1 MYQDTTNMCLNQA
14 TRPSSN
20 PLPTD
25 KRSKTSAGIG
35 FLENRLSSFSL
46 TRRGTGPESSE
57 DIRGPLG
64 LNLLHEPSEPLIDI
78 IFVHGLRGGSR
89 KTWSKTDNIGHY
101 WPKEW
106 LPVDPKFKNVRV
118 HSFGYN
124 SDWGEK
130 AGSILTIHDF
140 GQALLGDMFTSPHI
154 NTIGH
159 ETPLVMVGHSMGGV
173 VIKKAFLLAK
183 QDPQYHSLARRF
195 HSMFFLAT
203 PHRGADSAQLLR
215 NLIKL
220 SIVHSEKAYVADLIP
235 NSGAIQVINDEFRHV
250 YQGVHLW
257 SFFETL
263 FTSLGLIVEKDSAI
277 IGLPGERIQLMN
289 ADHRHVCKFD
299 DPADNNYRSLRNAF
313 AATIESIETTHLSAK
328 KEEERSHMRRLSQ
341 YLSGADRPEA
351 DLVAILEKK
360 LPGSCQWINDKLS
373 FQDWEDGFDDAP
385 TCYWL
390 RGEPAT
396 GKSTI
401 VAHTIDYLEHRSR
414 ECSFFFFKH
423 GDATRSTIAS
433 MLLSMAWQMGSQHIT
448 IREALMKLVSDEE
461 MIDKSDERSIWQKLF
476 VAHIF
481 EVTLKHTHYWIIDAL
496 DECNN
501 HGVLLPLLAKI
512 PARFPL
518 RIFISSRPYITL
530 ERMFTQERIST
541 TVENIEREN
550 SLGDI
555 KMFLEARSHY
565 LPVQT
570 EVARCDLIKQISE
583 KSNGNF
589 LWTSLTLQELE
600 ATNSEE
606 QILEVLESVPEGMD
620 DVYSRILSRIMA
632 TPRNCELAKA
642 ILRWVVCAA
651 RPLLVEELKEAIKL
665 DIRETPHNL
674 EKDAGTI
681 CGHLVYVDNKQR
693 VQVAHQTVRAYLIR
707 DGLSSEFAIDRP
719 QTHSRLAEVCLKYLC
734 GDEMKT
740 PRHRRGTAT
749 SRTLKRSVFS
759 AYAAMQFS
767 EHVARASSAIDA
779 PFIALYSFLRGNVLT
794 WIDFIATA
802 QELSPLTQ
810 TAKNIKIYL
819 ERRAKYRSPLG
830 QEVSNVSAWA
840 SDIIHIVARFGKP
853 LLKYPSSIQFLIP
866 SVCPPE
872 SIIHKTFK
880 DYPKSLQLV
889 GLSQKEWNDQLTC
902 IIYPRTQAYCMA
914 SCANRFAVGISDGS
928 VRVYHETTCQEIV
941 QLVHGEGV
949 RYLVLSSSGTYLA
962 AAGRKKIKM
971 WDLISSTYLWTFTAP
986 DILLA
991 IEFDSTGT
999 FLMIT
1004 TRTESMISLRVADGE
1019 EADRVQFSDIFED
1032 DQVDEDHKQRPS
1044 KLASS
1049 YRRPPNLTVFS
1060 TELNL
1065 LAVGY
1070 RARPVTFW
1078 DLSDCTYVGQLWRT
1092 SDEFQLAI
1100 IALAFNP
1107 NMDINLVA
1115 AAYQDGSVLTFD
1127 PWTQHKCGDTGP
1139 VGALTLGVS
1148 PDGTVLAT
1156 ADFTGTITLFDFETL
1171 RQLYKITSLEQSI
1184 RQVMFNSSGLR
1195 FYDIRGDRCSV
1206 WEPAILVRR
1215 NNVRDDSS
1223 LDFSEEMPSGPE
1235 VSANRILDEQF
1246 ALTAIVPHHDGE
1258 AIICGRENGNVIAYS
1273 SKTGQPTQE
1282 LFCHKTKIGI
1292 LLLEWN
1298 EAANLLTSV
1307 DRAGNITL
1315 RKITVNSSRKY
1326 VVADPTINYKSAS
1339 PPHQV
1344 LTSLDGKRLLV
1355 STPEVDD
1362 FWDLE
1367 TGSLAGSHR
1376 VAKANSAWEWINH
1389 PSYRERLLFVTSDGF
1404 KIFDWN
1410 SLDELSRS
1418 EGIALAP
1425 PAEID
1430 VSTVHVVLSPRA
1442 QNLCVARSASRA
1454 SSTSATDLRLWPLKS
1469 LSLDP
1474 KSIECV
1480 ANYDGLA
1487 KDIKTIIG
1495 CHRGQLLLFLDHNG
1509 WVSSIDIDSSVNAA
1523 RQSFTRHFFI
1533 PFQLQQ
1539 QGVAAGHYSLMSVTS
1554 RGAVALAVGDE
1565 LAVFHN
1571 GLGFTEE
1578 VGLGGGSSSSTT
1590 PLVSAKPSMR
1600 SNLKRFS
1607 SAPI

>member
-1 MYQDTTNMCLNQA
+1 MN
-14 TRPSSN
+14 
-20 PLPTD
+20 
-25 KRSKTSAGIG
+25 
-35 FLENRLSSFSL
+35 
-46 TRRGTGPESSE
+46 
-57 DIRGPLG
+57 
-64 LNLLHEPSEPLIDI
+64 
-78 IFVHGLRGGSR
+78 
-89 KTWSKTDNIGHY
+89 
-101 WPKEW
+101 
-106 LPVDPKFKNVRV
+106 
-118 HSFGYN
+118 
-124 SDWGEK
+124 
-130 AGSILTIHDF
+130 
-140 GQALLGDMFTSPHI
+140 
-154 NTIGH
+154 
-159 ETPLVMVGHSMGGV
+159 
-173 VIKKAFLLAK
+173 
-183 QDPQYHSLARRF
+183 
-195 HSMFFLAT
+195 
-203 PHRGADSAQLLR
+203 
-215 NLIKL
+215 
-220 SIVHSEKAYVADLIP
+220 
-235 NSGAIQVINDEFRHV
+235 
-250 YQGVHLW
+250 LW

-263 FTSLGLIVEKDSAI
+263 VTSLGLIVEKDSAI

-299 DPADNNYRSLRNAF
+299 DPADNNYRTLRNAF
-313 AATIESIETTHLSAK
+313 AAIIESIENTHLSAQ
-328 KEEERSHMRRLSQ
+328 KEEERSQMRRLSQ
-341 YLSGADRPEA
+341 FLSGADRPEA
-351 DLVAILEKK
+351 DLVAVLEKK
-360 LPGSCQWINDKLS
+360 LPGSCQWMNDKLS

-401 VAHTIDYLEHRSR
+401 AAHTIDYLERRSK

-423 GDATRSTIAS
+423 GDATRSTIAP
-433 MLLSMAWQMGSQHIT
+433 MLLSMAWQMASLHSV
-448 IREALMKLVSDEE
+448 IRQVLMKLLLDEE
-461 MIDKSDERSIWQKLF
+461 IFDKCDERSIWHKLF

-481 EVTLKHTHYWIIDAL
+481 GVTLKHTHYWIIDAL
-496 DECNN
+496 DECSNQSIFFS
-501 HGVLLPLLAKI
+501 LLAKI
-512 PARFPL
+512 PKRFPL
-518 RIFISSRPYITL
+518 RIFISSRPYISL
-530 ERMFTQERIST
+530 ERLFTQERIST
-541 TVENIEREN
+541 TVENIERED
-550 SLGDI
+550 SLSDI

-570 EVARCDLIKQISE
+570 ETARCDLIKQISE

-632 TPRNCELAKA
+632 TPRNVELAKA

-651 RPLLVEELKEAIKL
+651 RPLLVEELKEAIKM
-665 DIRETPHNL
+665 DIRETAHNL

-681 CGHLVYVDNKQR
+681 CGHMIYVDNKQR
-693 VQVAHQTVRAYLIR
+693 VQVAHQTVRAYLVR

-740 PRHRRGTAT
+740 PRQRRGNAT

-779 PFIALYSFLRGNVLT
+779 PFIALHSFLRGNVLT
-794 WIDFIATA
+794 WIEFIAVA

-810 TAKNIKIYL
+810 TAKNIKMYL

-830 QEVSNVSAWA
+830 EEVSRVSAWA
-840 SDIIHIVARFGKP
+840 GDIIQIVARFGKP
-853 LLKYPSSIQFLIP
+853 LLKHPSSIQFLIP

-880 DYPKSLQLV
+880 DYPRSLLLV

-902 IIYPRTQAYCMA
+902 IIYPKTQAYCMA
-914 SCANRFAVGISDGS
+914 SCANRFAVGVSDGS
-928 VRVYHETTCQEIV
+928 VRVYHETTCQEIL
-941 QLVHGEGV
+941 QLIHGEGV
-949 RYLVLSSSGTYLA
+949 RFIALSKSGTYLA

-971 WDLISSTYLWTFTAP
+971 WDLITSTVLWTVTAP

-991 IEFDSTGT
+991 IEIDSTGT
-999 FLMIT
+999 ILMIT
-1004 TRTESMISLRVADGE
+1004 TRTESMISLRTIDGE
-1019 EADRVQFSDIFED
+1019 ETDRVQFSDIFED

-1049 YRRPPNLTVFS
+1049 YRRPPNLTVVS

-1115 AAYQDGSVLTFD
+1115 AAYQDGSILTFD
-1127 PWTQHKCGDTGP
+1127 PWTQHQCGDTGP

-1148 PDGTVLAT
+1148 PDGTILAT
-1156 ADFTGTITLFDFETL
+1156 ADFAGTITLFDFETL

-1215 NNVRDDSS
+1215 NNMGDDSS
-1223 LDFSEEMPSGPE
+1223 LDFSEEVPSGPE
-1235 VSANRILDEQF
+1235 ISINRILDEQL
-1246 ALTAIVPHHDGE
+1246 ALTAIVAHHDGE
-1258 AIICGRENGNVIAYS
+1258 TIICGRENGNVTAYS
-1273 SKTGQPTQE
+1273 TKTGQATQE
-1282 LFCHKTKIGI
+1282 LFSHRTKIGI
-1292 LLLEWN
+1292 FLLEWN
-1298 EAANLLTSV
+1298 EAATLLTSV
-1307 DRAGNITL
+1307 DRASNITL
-1315 RKITVNSSRKY
+1315 RKITLNSSRKY
-1326 VVADPTINYKSAS
+1326 VVADPVINYRSAS
-1339 PPHQV
+1339 PAHQV

-1355 STPEVDD
+1355 STSAGDEL
-1362 FWDLE
+1362 WDLE
-1367 TGSLAGSHR
+1367 TGSLAGSHTINNAR
-1376 VAKANSAWEWINH
+1376 SAWKWFNH
-1389 PSYRERLLFVTSDGF
+1389 PSYLNKILLVSGDGF
-1404 KIFDWN
+1404 KIFDWD
-1410 SLDELSRS
+1410 SFGALSDS
-1418 EGIALAP
+1418 EGVILAP
-1425 PAEID
+1425 PLDID
-1430 VSTVHVVLSPRA
+1430 VGSINVVFSPRK
-1442 QNLCVARSASRA
+1442 QNLCIARTASRA
-1454 SSTSATDLRLWPLKS
+1454 NSSSATDLRLWPMKTIS
-1469 LSLDP
+1469 P
-1474 KSIECV
+1474 ETKSIDCLS
-1480 ANYDGLA
+1480 NYEELA

-1495 CHRGQLLLFLDHNG
+1495 CYRAQLLFLDHNG
-1509 WVSSIDIDSSVNAA
+1509 WVCSIDIDNINIAQ
-1523 RQSFTRHFFI
+1523 QSFTRHFFI
-1533 PFQLQQ
+1533 PFQLQ
-1539 QGVAAGHYSLMSVTS
+1539 GIAGHLLMLVTS
-1554 RGAVALAVGDE
+1554 RGAIALAVGDE

-1571 GLGFTEE
+1571 GLDFKEE
-1578 VGLGGGSSSSTT
+1578 VGLGGT

-1607 SAPI
+1607 SAPT

>member
-1 MYQDTTNMCLNQA
+1 MGKELEKA
-14 TRPSSN
+14 ILPPLS
-20 PLPTD
+20 PLPTT
-25 KRSKTSAGIG
+25 KRSKSSIGTG

-64 LNLLHEPSEPLIDI
+64 LNLLHEPSEPLIDF

-89 KTWSKTDNIGHY
+89 KTWSLTDNIGHY

-140 GQALLGDMFTSPHI
+140 GQALLGDMFTSPHM
-154 NTIGH
+154 NTVGH

-215 NLIKL
+215 NMIKL
-220 SIVHSEKAYVADLIP
+220 SVLHSEKAYVADLIP
-235 NSGAIQVINDEFRHV
+235 NSGAIQVINDEFRHA

-289 ADHRHVCKFD
+289 ADHRHVCKFN
-299 DPADNNYRSLRNAF
+299 DPADNNYRTLRNAF
-313 AATIESIETTHLSAK
+313 ASTIETIETTQLSAR
-328 KEEERSHMRRLSQ
+328 KEEERSQMRRLSQ
-341 YLSGADRPEA
+341 YLSGADKPET
-351 DLVAILEKK
+351 DLVAILEKRV
-360 LPGSCQWINDKLS
+360 PGSCQWINAKLS

-385 TCYWL
+385 KCYWL

-401 VAHTIDYLEHRSR
+401 VAHIIDYLEQRSR

-423 GDATRSTIAS
+423 GDATRSTVAS
-433 MLLSMAWQMGSQHIT
+433 MLLSIAWQMASLHTT
-448 IREALMKLVSDEE
+448 IREALTKLYLDDE
-461 MIDKSDERSIWQKLF
+461 ILDRCDERSIWQKLF
-476 VAHIF
+476 MAHIF
-481 EVTLKHTHYWIIDAL
+481 DVKLKHTQYWIIDAL
-496 DECNN
+496 DECSNQS
-501 HGVLLPLLAKI
+501 VWFPLLAKI
-512 PARFPL
+512 PAQFPL
-518 RIFISSRPYITL
+518 RILMSSRPYVTL
-530 ERMFTQERIST
+530 ERLFTQERICT
-541 TVENIEREN
+541 TVEDIEREN
-550 SLGDI
+550 SMSDI
-555 KMFLEARSHY
+555 RIFLEARSHY

-570 EVARCDLIKQISE
+570 ETARCDLINQILE

-589 LWTSLTLQELE
+589 LWTSLTLRELE
-600 ATNSEE
+600 TANSEE
-606 QILEVLESVPEGMD
+606 QILEVLETVPEGMD
-620 DVYSRILSRIMA
+620 DVYDRILSRIMA
-632 TPRNCELAKA
+632 TPRNIELAKA

-681 CGHLVYVDNKQR
+681 CGHMVYVDNKQR
-693 VQVAHQTVRAYLIR
+693 VQVAHQTVRAYLVR
-707 DGLSSEFAIDRP
+707 DGLSSDFAIDRP

-734 GDEMKT
+734 GDEMKA
-740 PRHRRGTAT
+740 PRHRRGSTT
-749 SRTLKRSVFS
+749 SRILKRSAFS
-759 AYAAMQFS
+759 TYALMQFS

-779 PFIALYSFLRGNVLT
+779 PFIALHSFLRGNVLS
-794 WIDFIATA
+794 WMEIIAVA
-802 QELSPLTQ
+802 QKLSPLTQ

-819 ERRAKYRSPLG
+819 KRRAKYRSPLG
-830 QEVSNVSAWA
+830 QEVSHVSAWA

-853 LLKYPSSIQFLIP
+853 LLMHPSSIQFLIP
-866 SVCPPE
+866 SVCPSE

-880 DYPKSLQLV
+880 DYPRSLNLV

-928 VRVYHETTCQEIV
+928 VRVYHETTCQEIL
-941 QLVHGEGV
+941 QLIHGEGV
-949 RYLVLSSSGTYLA
+949 RFLALSRSGTHLA

-971 WDLISSTYLWTFTAP
+971 WDLVTSKILWTFTAP

-991 IEFDSTGT
+991 IEFDSNGT

-1004 TRTESMISLRVADGE
+1004 TRTEFMISLQVADGE

-1032 DQVDEDHKQRPS
+1032 DQINEDHKQRPS

-1078 DLSDCTYVGQLWRT
+1078 DLNDCTYVGQLWRT
-1092 SDEFQLAI
+1092 SDEFQLPV
-1100 IALAFNP
+1100 IALAFNS
-1107 NMDINLVA
+1107 NVDINLVA
-1115 AAYQDGSVLTFD
+1115 AAYQDGSILTFD
-1127 PWTQHKCGDTGP
+1127 PWTQQRCGDTGP

-1156 ADFTGTITLFDFETL
+1156 ADFAGTITLFDFETL
-1171 RQLYKITSLEQSI
+1171 RQLYKITSLEQSV
-1184 RQVMFNSSGLR
+1184 RRVMFNSSGLR
-1195 FYDIRGDRCSV
+1195 FYDVRGDRCSV

-1215 NNVRDDSS
+1215 NNVGDDSS
-1223 LDFSEEMPSGPE
+1223 LDFSEEIPSAPE
-1235 VSANRILDEQF
+1235 IAANRTLDEQL
-1246 ALTAIVPHHDGE
+1246 ALTALVAHHDGDT
-1258 AIICGRENGNVIAYS
+1258 IICGRENGNVTAYS
-1273 SKTGQPTQE
+1273 SKTGQPFQE
-1282 LFCHKTKIGI
+1282 LFGHRTKIGI
-1292 LLLEWN
+1292 FLLEWN
-1298 EAANLLTSV
+1298 ETATLLTSV
-1307 DRAGNITL
+1307 DRASNITL
-1315 RKITVNSSRKY
+1315 RKISMNASRRFD
-1326 VVADPTINYKSAS
+1326 VADPTVNYRSAS
-1339 PPHQV
+1339 PAHQV
-1344 LTSLDGKRLLV
+1344 LTSIDGKRLLV
-1355 STPEVDD
+1355 STSAADEI
-1362 FWDLE
+1362 WDLE
-1367 TGSLAGSHR
+1367 SGSLACSNTITK
-1376 VAKANSAWEWINH
+1376 AKAAWKWINH
-1389 PSYRERLLFVTSDGF
+1389 PSYRDRLLLVSGDGF
-1404 KIFDWN
+1404 RIFDW
-1410 SLDELSRS
+1410 SSFCELSSS
-1418 EGIALAP
+1418 EGILLAP
-1425 PAEID
+1425 PADID
-1430 VSTVHVVLSPRA
+1430 VSTVHVVLSPRV
-1442 QNLCVARSASRA
+1442 QNLCIARTAPKT
-1454 SSTSATDLRLWPLKS
+1454 SSSSATDLRLWPMKTIS
-1469 LSLDP
+1469 LET
-1474 KSIECV
+1474 KSIDYLTS
-1480 ANYDGLA
+1480 YDELA

-1495 CHRGQLLLFLDHNG
+1495 CYRSQLLFLDHSG
-1509 WVSSIDIDSSVNAA
+1509 WVCSVDIDNINVA
-1523 RQSFTRHFFI
+1523 QKSFTRHFFI
-1533 PFQLQQ
+1533 PFQLQ
-1539 QGVAAGHYSLMSVTS
+1539 GIAGHLLMAVTS
-1554 RGAVALAVGDE
+1554 RGAIALGVGDE
-1565 LAVFHN
+1565 LAVFHS
-1571 GLGFTEE
+1571 GLDFKEE
-1578 VGLGGGSSSSTT
+1578 VGLGGT

-1607 SAPI
+1607 SAPT

>member
-1 MYQDTTNMCLNQA
+1 MHQTTADTHLEQA
-14 TRPSSN
+14 TRP
-20 PLPTD
+20 PLGPLSTT
-25 KRSKTSAGIG
+25 KQSKTSVGTG
-35 FLENRLSSFSL
+35 FLENRLSSFGL

-57 DIRGPLG
+57 DIRGPFG
-64 LNLLHEPSEPLIDI
+64 LNLLHEPSEPLIDF

-89 KTWSKTDNIGHY
+89 KTWSKTDNVGHY

-106 LPVDPKFKNVRV
+106 LPVDPKFKNVRI

-154 NTIGH
+154 NTVGH

-215 NLIKL
+215 NIIKL
-220 SIVHSEKAYVADLIP
+220 SILHSEKAYVADLIP

-250 YQGVHLW
+250 YQGVRLW

-289 ADHRHVCKFD
+289 ADHRHVCKFN
-299 DPADNNYRSLRNAF
+299 DPADNNYRTLRNAF
-313 AATIESIETTHLSAK
+313 AATIETIENTHLLAR
-328 KEEERSHMRRLSQ
+328 KEEERSQMRHISQ
-341 YLSGADRPEA
+341 YLGGAERPEA
-351 DLVAILEKK
+351 DLVAVLDKK
-360 LPGSCQWINDKLS
+360 LPGSCQWINGKLS

-385 TCYWL
+385 RCYWL

-401 VAHTIDYLEHRSR
+401 VAHTIDYLEQRSR

-423 GDATRSTIAS
+423 GDATRSTVAS
-433 MLLSMAWQMGSQHIT
+433 MLLSIAWQMASLHST
-448 IREALMKLVSDEE
+448 IREGLMKLYSDEE
-461 MIDKSDERSIWQKLF
+461 ILDKGDERSIWQKIF

-481 EVTLKHTHYWIIDAL
+481 DVKLKHTQYWIIDAL
-496 DECNN
+496 DECSNQN
-501 HGVLLPLLAKI
+501 AWFPFLAKI
-512 PARFPL
+512 PEQFPL
-518 RIFISSRPYITL
+518 RIFMSSRPYVTL
-530 ERMFTQERIST
+530 ERMFTQDRIST
-541 TVENIEREN
+541 SVDNIQRED
-550 SLGDI
+550 SLTDI

-570 EVARCDLIKQISE
+570 ETARCDLIKQILE

-589 LWTSLTLQELE
+589 LWTSLALQELE

-606 QILEVLESVPEGMD
+606 QIVEVLESVPEGMD
-620 DVYSRILSRIMA
+620 DVYNRILNRISA
-632 TPRNCELAKA
+632 TPRNVELAKA

-651 RPLLVEELKEAIKL
+651 RPLSVEELKEAIKL

-707 DGLSSEFAIDRP
+707 DGLSSDFAIDRP

-740 PRHRRGTAT
+740 PRHRRGAAN
-749 SRTLKRSVFS
+749 SRILKRSTFS
-759 AYAAMQFS
+759 AYAIMQFS

-779 PFIALYSFLRGNVLT
+779 PFIALHSFLRGNVLT
-794 WIDFIATA
+794 WIEFIAVA
-802 QELSPLTQ
+802 QALSPLTQ

-853 LLKYPSSIQFLIP
+853 LLKHPSSIHFLIP

-880 DYPKSLQLV
+880 DYPRSLHLV
-889 GLSQKEWNDQLTC
+889 GLSQREWNDQLTC
-902 IIYPRTQAYCMA
+902 IIYPKSQAYCMA

-928 VRVYHETTCQEIV
+928 VRIYHETTCQEIL
-941 QLVHGEGV
+941 QLIHGEGV
-949 RYLVLSSSGTYLA
+949 RFLTLSSSGTYLA
-962 AAGRKKIKM
+962 AAGRKKIKI
-971 WDLISSTYLWTFTAP
+971 WDLVTSTVLWTFTAP

-999 FLMIT
+999 LLMIT

-1092 SDEFQLAI
+1092 SDEFQLAV

-1115 AAYQDGSVLTFD
+1115 AAYQDGSILTFD

-1156 ADFTGTITLFDFETL
+1156 ADFAGIITLFDFETL
-1171 RQLYKITSLEQSI
+1171 RVLYKISSLEQSI

-1215 NNVRDDSS
+1215 NNVGDDSS
-1223 LDFSEEMPSGPE
+1223 LDFSEEIPSGPE
-1235 VSANRILDEQF
+1235 IATNRILDEQL
-1246 ALTAIVPHHDGE
+1246 ALTALVPHHDGE
-1258 AIICGRENGNVIAYS
+1258 TIICGRENGSVATYS
-1273 SKTGQPTQE
+1273 SKTGQLTQE
-1282 LFCHKTKIGI
+1282 LFSHRTKTGI
-1292 LLLEWN
+1292 HLLEWN
-1298 EAANLLTSV
+1298 EAATLLTSV
-1307 DRAGNITL
+1307 DRASNVTL
-1315 RKITVNSSRKY
+1315 RKITVDSNRKY
-1326 VVADPTINYKSAS
+1326 VVTDPIINYRSSS
-1339 PPHQV
+1339 PAHQV

-1355 STPEVDD
+1355 STSAADEL
-1362 FWDLE
+1362 WDLE
-1367 TGSLAGSHR
+1367 AGSLASSHT
-1376 VAKANSAWEWINH
+1376 VTKARSACKWINH
-1389 PSYRERLLFVTSDGF
+1389 PSYRDRVLLVSGDGF
-1404 KIFDWN
+1404 KIFGWN
-1410 SLDELSRS
+1410 TFSELTNS

-1425 PAEID
+1425 LVD
-1430 VSTVHVVLSPRA
+1430 MDLRSVHAMLSPRM
-1442 QNLCVARSASRA
+1442 QNLCIVRTASKTTTT
-1454 SSTSATDLRLWPLKS
+1454 STTDLRIWPLKS
-1469 LSLDP
+1469 ISVET
-1474 KSIECV
+1474 KSIDCL
-1480 ANYDGLA
+1480 ANYEELA
-1487 KDIKTIIG
+1487 KDVKAIIG
-1495 CHRGQLLLFLDHNG
+1495 CYRAQLLFLDHHG
-1509 WVSSIDIDSSVNAA
+1509 WVCSIDIDSINVA
-1523 RQSFTRHFFI
+1523 RKSFTRHFFI
-1533 PFQLQQ
+1533 PFQLQ
-1539 QGVAAGHYSLMSVTS
+1539 GIAGHSLMLVTS
-1554 RGAVALAVGDE
+1554 RGAVALGVGDE

-1571 GLGFTEE
+1571 GLDFKED
-1578 VGLGGGSSSSTT
+1578 VGLGGR

-1607 SAPI
+1607 SDPT

>member
-1 MYQDTTNMCLNQA
+1 MPTT
-14 TRPSSN
+14 
-20 PLPTD
+20 
-25 KRSKTSAGIG
+25 KRSKTSVGTG

-64 LNLLHEPSEPLIDI
+64 LNLLHEPSEPLIDF

-89 KTWSKTDNIGHY
+89 KTWSKTDSIGHY

-106 LPVDPKFKNVRV
+106 LPVDPKFKNVRI

-140 GQALLGDMFTSPHI
+140 GQALLGDMFTSPHM
-154 NTIGH
+154 NAVGH

-215 NLIKL
+215 NIIKL
-220 SIVHSEKAYVADLIP
+220 SIIHSEKAYVADLIP
-235 NSGAIQVINDEFRHV
+235 NSGAIQIINDEFRHL
-250 YQGVHLW
+250 YQDVHLW

-289 ADHRHVCKFD
+289 ADHRHVCKFN
-299 DPADNNYRSLRNAF
+299 DPADNNYRTLRNAF
-313 AATIESIETTHLSAK
+313 AATIESIESTHLSAR
-328 KEEERSHMRRLSQ
+328 KEEERSQMRRLSQ

-351 DLVAILEKK
+351 DLVAVLEKK
-360 LPGSCQWINDKLS
+360 LPGSCQWINGQLS

-385 TCYWL
+385 KCYWL

-401 VAHTIDYLEHRSR
+401 VAHTIDYLEQRSR

-423 GDATRSTIAS
+423 GDATRSTVAS
-433 MLLSMAWQMGSQHIT
+433 MLLSIAWQMASLHST
-448 IREALMKLVSDEE
+448 IREALMKLYLDEE
-461 MIDKSDERSIWQKLF
+461 IPDKCDERSIWQKLF
-476 VAHIF
+476 MAHIF
-481 EVTLKHTHYWIIDAL
+481 DVKLKHTQYWIIDAL
-496 DECNN
+496 DECSNQS
-501 HGVLLPLLAKI
+501 VWFPLLAKI
-512 PARFPL
+512 PERFPL
-518 RIFISSRPYITL
+518 RIFMSSRPYITL

-550 SLGDI
+550 SLNDI

-570 EVARCDLIKQISE
+570 ETARCDLIKHILE

-620 DVYSRILSRIMA
+620 DVYSRILSRILA
-632 TPRNCELAKA
+632 TPRNVELAKA

-651 RPLLVEELKEAIKL
+651 RPLSVEELKEAIKL
-665 DIRETPHNL
+665 DIRETPNNL

-681 CGHLVYVDNKQR
+681 CGHMVYVDNKQR

-707 DGLSSEFAIDRP
+707 DGLSSDFAIDRP
-719 QTHSRLAEVCLKYLC
+719 QIHSRLAEVCLKYLC

-740 PRHRRGTAT
+740 PRHRRGIAT
-749 SRTLKRSVFS
+749 SRILKKSAFS
-759 AYAAMQFS
+759 TYAAMQFS

-779 PFIALYSFLRGNVLT
+779 PFIALHSFLRGNVLT
-794 WIDFIATA
+794 WIEFIAVA
-802 QELSPLTQ
+802 QELSPLTH

-853 LLKYPSSIQFLIP
+853 LLKHPSSIQFLIP

-872 SIIHKTFK
+872 TIIHKTFK
-880 DYPKSLQLV
+880 DYPRSLQLV

-902 IIYPRTQAYCMA
+902 IIYPRSQAYSMA

-928 VRVYHETTCQEIV
+928 VRVYHETTCQELC
-941 QLVHGEGV
+941 QLLHGEGV
-949 RYLVLSSSGTYLA
+949 RFLALSSSGTYLA

-971 WDLISSTYLWTFTAP
+971 WDLITSKILWTVTAP

-999 FLMIT
+999 NLMIT
-1004 TRTESMISLRVADGE
+1004 TRTESMISLQAADGE

-1032 DQVDEDHKQRPS
+1032 DHVDEDHKQRPS

-1092 SDEFQLAI
+1092 SDEFQLAV

-1115 AAYQDGSVLTFD
+1115 AAYQDGSILTFD
-1127 PWTQHKCGDTGP
+1127 PWTQQKCGDTGP

-1156 ADFTGTITLFDFETL
+1156 ADFAGTITLFDFETL

-1184 RQVMFNSSGLR
+1184 RQVMFNNSGLR

-1215 NNVRDDSS
+1215 NNVGDDSS
-1223 LDFSEEMPSGPE
+1223 LDFSEEVPSGPQI
-1235 VSANRILDEQF
+1235 ATNRIVDEQF
-1246 ALTAIVPHHDGE
+1246 ALTAFVPHHDGE
-1258 AIICGRENGNVIAYS
+1258 TIICGRENGNVTAYS

-1282 LFCHKTKIGI
+1282 LFSHRTKIGI

-1298 EAANLLTSV
+1298 EAASLLTSV

-1326 VVADPTINYKSAS
+1326 VVADPAIDYRSAS
-1339 PPHQV
+1339 PANQV

-1355 STPEVDD
+1355 STSTVDEI
-1362 FWDLE
+1362 WNLE
-1367 TGSLAGSHR
+1367 TGSLAGSHMITEAR
-1376 VAKANSAWEWINH
+1376 SACKWINH
-1389 PSYRERLLFVTSDGF
+1389 PSYHDRLLLVSGDGF

-1410 SLDELSRS
+1410 SFGESSAS
-1418 EGIALAP
+1418 EGIILAP
-1425 PAEID
+1425 LADID
-1430 VSTVHVVLSPRA
+1430 LSSVHVVLSPRA
-1442 QNLCVARSASRA
+1442 RNLCIARTASRT
-1454 SSTSATDLRLWPLKS
+1454 SSSSSVTDLRLWPM
-1469 LSLDP
+1469 
-1474 KSIECV
+1474 KSISLETKSIDCLTS
-1480 ANYDGLA
+1480 YDALA
-1487 KDIKTIIG
+1487 EDVKTIIG
-1495 CHRGQLLLFLDHNG
+1495 CYRAQLLFLDNNG
-1509 WVSSIDIDSSVNAA
+1509 WVCSIDIDSVNVA

-1533 PFQLQQ
+1533 PFQLQ
-1539 QGVAAGHYSLMSVTS
+1539 GIAGHSLMLVTS
-1554 RGAVALAVGDE
+1554 RGAIALGVGDE

-1571 GLGFTEE
+1571 GLDFKED
-1578 VGLGGGSSSSTT
+1578 VGLGGT
-1590 PLVSAKPSMR
+1590 PLVSVKPSMR

-1607 SAPI
+1607 SAPT